1 MSLAGGY
8 VKAFFSH
15 GLHRAVSALLD
26 GNAHVHIE
34 EPMKASASAGHE
46 SVMERGAI
54 SSGSSIG
61 IRPSI

>member
-8 VKAFFSH
+8 VKA
-15 GLHRAVSALLD
+15 HRAVSALLD

-46 SVMERGAI
+46 SVINHFFRIEYWHSPLYLVAA
-54 SSGSSIG
+54 
-61 IRPSI
+61 